1 MTDLQNKTALVTGAS
16 RGIGAAIAVALARA
30 GARVTG
36 TVNQSSEQA
45 EALQQEHGIDFISVD
60 LSTPEA
66 AVTIAS
72 AYEGSLD
79 ILINNA
85 GIASFINWGEN
96 QAETID
102 REFAVNVRAPLL
114 LTQMLRDRIND
125 DGRLIFLSSVVADRA
140 FADGALAA
148 YAATKGAINTLVKHL
163 AGPFGTR
170 GITVNAVAP
179 GAIDTDMSGWLRE
192 EGGEAQAHQI
202 QALKRIGIADDV
214 ASVVAFLAS
223 DAGRWVSGQTIQAG
237 GGTLV

>member
-30 GARVTG
+30 GVRVTG

-45 EALQQEHGIDFISVD
+45 EALRREHGIEFIPVD
-60 LSTPEA
+60 LSKPEA
-66 AVTIAS
+66 AETIAS
-72 AYEGSLD
+72 AYEGRLD

-85 GIASFINWGEN
+85 GIASFVGWGDNTAEN
-96 QAETID
+96 VD

-114 LTQMLRDRIND
+114 LAQALDSRIND
-125 DGRLIFLSSVVADRA
+125 NGRLVFLSSVVSSRA

-148 YAATKGAINTLVKHL
+148 YAATKGAVDTLVKQL

-192 EGGEAQAHQI
+192 EGGEARAHEI
-202 QALKRIGIADDV
+202 QALKRIGKPDDV
-214 ASVVAFLAS
+214 AAVVAFLAS